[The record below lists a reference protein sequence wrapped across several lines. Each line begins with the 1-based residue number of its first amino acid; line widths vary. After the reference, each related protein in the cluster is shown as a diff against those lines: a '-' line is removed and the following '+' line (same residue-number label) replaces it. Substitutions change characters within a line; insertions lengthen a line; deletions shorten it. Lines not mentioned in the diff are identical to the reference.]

1 MRRAATFVCFAL
13 AWLLFAPGAAF
24 AQSAIAGIVKDTTGA
39 VLPGV
44 TVEVASPV
52 LIERVRSAITDA
64 QGQYKI
70 VDLRPGTYTVTFALP
85 GFATVKRDG
94 IELPAN
100 FTAPVNGELRIGALE
115 ETVTVS
121 GASPVVDV
129 QQAVTQQVLPQQL
142 LDAVPTG
149 GRNIQSVGATLVGV
163 TQSQPDV
170 GGAQGM
176 QQTYLAAHGS
186 DPKDNYIMV
195 DGIRLNGIEGDG
207 AIQQYF
213 NEGMFSEMSYQTGGI
228 SAETS
233 GGGVRLNM
241 IPKDGGN
248 TLKGDLFFSATRASL
263 QANPLTPELV
273 SAGLQAGNALDSIH
287 DLNISAGGPIKV
299 NRVWVFGSMRHWG
312 VNQTLANSFY
322 SATPFSPTDTV
333 FSPDLS
339 RQAVDNNLIKS
350 FMTRVTWQVSP
361 KNKFSFYMDKLIKF
375 RGHEQNS
382 VAGVSALWSEDTFST
397 RQPKQYYMSEAKWTG
412 VWTTRLLFE
421 AGVGIN
427 NESYTTGEV
436 QPGLEDC
443 IGGGACNPI
452 PKVNTTN
459 GQTWGAPPTP
469 FYVHIPVRETGMNAL
484 SYVTVS
490 HAIK

>member
-1 MRRAATFVCFAL
+1 MTVSQVRSAL
-13 AWLLFAPGAAF
+13 AGVVTLAF
-24 AQSAIAGIVKDTTGA
+24 VLVPASARAQSAIAGLVKDTTGA

-44 TVEVASPV
+44 TVEVSSPA
-52 LIERVRSAITDA
+52 LIEKVRSATTDA

-70 VDLRPGTYTVTFALP
+70 LDLRPGTYSVTFSLP
-85 GFATVKRDG
+85 GFATVKREG
-94 IELPAN
+94 VELPTN
-100 FTAPVNGELRIGALE
+100 FTATINSELRVGAVE

-213 NEGMFSEMSYQTGGI
+213 NEGMFSEMSYQTAGI
-228 SAETS
+228 SAESS

-248 TLKGDLFFSATRASL
+248 TLKGDVFFSATGQSL
-263 QANPLTPELV
+263 QADPLPTDLV
-273 SAGLQAGNALDSIH
+273 GKGLKAGNSLNNIH

-299 NRVWVFGSMRHWG
+299 SKIWFFGSMRHWA
-312 VNQTLANSFY
+312 VNQTVANAFY
-322 SATPFSPTDTV
+322 P
-333 FSPDLS
+333 
-339 RQAVDNNLIKS
+339 
-350 FMTRVTWQVSP
+350 
-361 KNKFSFYMDKLIKF
+361 
-375 RGHEQNS
+375 
-382 VAGVSALWSEDTFST
+382 
-397 RQPKQYYMSEAKWTG
+397 
-412 VWTTRLLFE
+412 
-421 AGVGIN
+421 
-427 NESYTTGEV
+427 
-436 QPGLEDC
+436 
-443 IGGGACNPI
+443 
-452 PKVNTTN
+452 
-459 GQTWGAPPTP
+459 
-469 FYVHIPVRETGMNAL
+469 
-484 SYVTVS
+484 
-490 HAIK
+490 

>member
-1 MRRAATFVCFAL
+1 MMRRTNSGWCSHEEGSMAIERLFPRVLVGVLALMLLLPAASY
-13 AWLLFAPGAAF
+13 
-24 AQSAIAGIVKDTTGA
+24 AQSAIAGVVKDTTGA

-44 TVEVASPV
+44 TVESSSAVC
-52 LIERVRSAITDA
+52 IEQTRSAITES
-64 QGQYKI
+64 QGQYTI
-70 VDLRPGTYTVTFALP
+70 LDLRPGTYNVTFSLP
-85 GFATVKRDG
+85 GFATVKRAG

-100 FTAPVNGELRIGALE
+100 FTAPVNGELRVGSLE

-129 QQAVTQQVLPQQL
+129 QQAVTQQVLPQAL

-228 SAETS
+228 SAESS

-248 TLKGDLFFSATRASL
+248 VLKGDVFFSATGESL
-263 QANPLTPELV
+263 QADPLTPELV
-273 SAGLQAGNALDSIH
+273 SQGLQAGNALQSIH
-287 DLNISAGGPIKV
+287 DLNISAGGPIRKDKV
-299 NRVWVFGSMRHWG
+299 WFFGSIRHWG

-322 SATPFSPTDTV
+322 PAAPFSPTDTA
-333 FSPDLS
+333 FAPDLS
-339 RQAVDNNLIKS
+339 RQAIDNNLIKD
-350 FMTRVTWQVSP
+350 FMVRTTWQVSP
-361 KNKFSFYMDKLIKF
+361 RNKFSFYFDKLIKF
-375 RGHEQNS
+375 RGH
-382 VAGVSALWSEDTFST
+382 
-397 RQPKQYYMSEAKWTG
+397 
-412 VWTTRLLFE
+412 
-421 AGVGIN
+421 
-427 NESYTTGEV
+427 
-436 QPGLEDC
+436 
-443 IGGGACNPI
+443 
-452 PKVNTTN
+452 
-459 GQTWGAPPTP
+459 
-469 FYVHIPVRETGMNAL
+469 
-484 SYVTVS
+484 
-490 HAIK
+490 